1 LAFVFVKLYP
11 VFKTHKPTKRGF
23 IMKDLKE
30 LLTVDAPAIAVLFDL
45 FLDQPAVENDLGATA
60 AVESVRHIFIQQ
72 WSKLEDATT
81 SEQLR
86 AAIHSASGVIVLIE
100 ALLHCNAF
108 ANDGEEV
115 DCFISA
121 LSGVT
126 RDFVRALDLTVYSME
141 KTSELLSGVMS

>member
-1 LAFVFVKLYP
+1 LSA
-11 VFKTHKPTKRGF
+11 
-23 IMKDLKE
+23 LKI
-30 LLTVDAPAIAVLFDL
+30 LWDF
-45 FLDQPAVENDLGATA
+45 
-60 AVESVRHIFIQQ
+60 
-72 WSKLEDATT
+72 
-81 SEQLR
+81 
-86 AAIHSASGVIVLIE
+86 GVVCL
-100 ALLHCNAF
+100 NSPAF

>member
-1 LAFVFVKLYP
+1 
-11 VFKTHKPTKRGF
+11 
-23 IMKDLKE
+23 MKDLKE

-100 ALLHCNAF
+100 ALLHCKALGAFKQTTPKSHRIYFNAI
-108 ANDGEEV
+108 AGV
-115 DCFISA
+115 A
-121 LSGVT
+121 LN
-126 RDFVRALDLTVYSME
+126 RFR
-141 KTSELLSGVMS
+141 TS

>member
-11 VFKTHKPTKRGF
+11 VFKTHNPRKRGF

-100 ALLHCNAF
+100 ALLHCKALGAFKQTTPKSHRIYFNAI
-108 ANDGEEV
+108 AGV
-115 DCFISA
+115 A
-121 LSGVT
+121 LN
-126 RDFVRALDLTVYSME
+126 RFR
-141 KTSELLSGVMS
+141 TS

>member
-1 LAFVFVKLYP
+1 
-11 VFKTHKPTKRGF
+11 
-23 IMKDLKE
+23 MKDLKE
-30 LLTVDAPAIAVLFDL
+30 LLIVDAPAIAVLFDL
-45 FLDQPAVENDLGATA
+45 FLDHPAVENDLGATA
-60 AVESVRHIFIQQ
+60 AVDSVRHIFIQQ

-100 ALLHCNAF
+100 ALLHCKAF
-108 ANDGEEV
+108 ANDEEV
-115 DCFISA
+115 GCFISA
-121 LSGVT
+121 FSGVK